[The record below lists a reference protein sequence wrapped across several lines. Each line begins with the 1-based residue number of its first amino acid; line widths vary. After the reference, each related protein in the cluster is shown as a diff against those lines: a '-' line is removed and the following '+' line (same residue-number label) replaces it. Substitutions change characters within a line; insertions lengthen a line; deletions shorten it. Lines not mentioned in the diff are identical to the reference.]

1 MNGTLVPQEV
11 FLAPMADEQFELTE
25 EFTQVPE
32 TIFLGESN
40 FAVDPSQ
47 IILETSDRHKLT
59 FNLIQWLAESPN
71 RTIKSQRKQA
81 VADTLGVSTRQ
92 VERLLK
98 QYEED
103 KLTETAGV
111 QRSDKGK
118 HRVNEYW
125 QEFIKTTYEKSL
137 KDKHPMSSASVVR
150 EVKRHAI
157 VDLGLEQGDYPHPA
171 TVYRILNPL
180 IEQQKRKKRVRNP
193 GSGSWLTV
201 QTRDGK
207 QLKAEFSNQIIQCD
221 HTELDIRIVDSNG
234 MLLPERPWLTTV
246 VDTFSSCMNGFHLWI
261 KQPGSAEVALAL
273 RHAILPKHYPNDY
286 KLGKAW
292 EIYGHPFQYLF
303 TDGGKDFRSKHL
315 KAIGKKLGFQCELRD
330 RPPEGGIVERIF
342 KTINTQVLKDLPGYT
357 GSNTKERPKNAEKE
371 ACLTIQDLDKI
382 LASFFCDIYNHDPYP
397 KDPRDTRFER
407 WFKGMGGKLPEPLDE
422 RELDICLMK
431 EAQRVVQAHGS
442 IQFENLVYRGESLNA
457 YKGEY
462 VTLRYD
468 PDHILTLYVYS
479 CDENHDLGNF
489 LDYVHAVNM
498 DTQNLSLEELKSLNK
513 ERSKARR
520 EHSNYDALLAL
531 GKRKELVEERKQDKK
546 ERRIAEQKRLRSAS
560 KKNSN
565 VVELR
570 KSRANRSSKKD
581 DQPELL
587 PERVSR
593 EELQPQKTELQPE
606 VSAQAD
612 TQQQDRHKLV
622 VPNRK
627 QHLKKIW

>member
-1 MNGTLVPQEV
+1 MPDTEFGLTG
-11 FLAPMADEQFELTE
+11 ELTQITE
-25 EFTQVPE
+25 A
-32 TIFLGESN
+32 IFLSESN
-40 FAVDPSQ
+40 FVVDPLH
-47 IILETSDRHKLT
+47 IILESSDSQKLK

-71 RTIKSQRKQA
+71 RQIKSQRKQA

-98 QYEED
+98 EYNGD
-103 KLTETAGV
+103 RLNETAGV
-111 QRSDKGK
+111 QRCDKGK
-118 HRVNEYW
+118 HRVSEYW
-125 QEFIKTTYEKSL
+125 QQYIKTIYENSL
-137 KDKHPMSSASVVR
+137 KEKHPMSPASVVR

-180 IEQQKRKKRVRNP
+180 IEQQKRKKKIRNP

-201 QTRDGK
+201 ETRDGK

-234 MLLPERPWLTTV
+234 VLLPERPWLTTV
-246 VDTFSSCMNGFHLWI
+246 VDTFSSCVLGFHLWI

-273 RHAILPKHYPNDY
+273 RHSILPKQYPHDY
-286 KLGKAW
+286 ELSKPWG
-292 EIYGHPFQYLF
+292 YGPPFQYFF

-330 RPPEGGIVERIF
+330 RPNQGGIVERIF

-357 GSNTKERPKNAEKE
+357 GSNVQERPENAEKE
-371 ACLTIQDLDKI
+371 ACLGIQDIDKI
-382 LASFFCDIYNHDPYP
+382 LASFFCDIYNHEPYP
-397 KDPRDTRFER
+397 KDPRETRFER

-431 EAQRVVQAHGS
+431 ETQRVVQAHGS
-442 IQFENLVYRGESLNA
+442 IQFENLVYRGESLRA

-479 CDENHDLGNF
+479 CDANDDLGDF
-489 LDYVHAVNM
+489 LGYVHAVNM
-498 DTQNLSLEELKSLNK
+498 DTQELSLEELKSLNK
-513 ERSKARR
+513 ERNKARR

-531 GKRKELVEERKQDKK
+531 GKRKELVKERKQEKK
-546 ERRIAEQKRLRSAS
+546 ERRQSEQKRLRSGS

-570 KSRANRSSKKD
+570 KSRAKNYLKNNE
-581 DQPELL
+581 PIEVL

-593 EELQPQKTELQPE
+593 EEIQVQKTEVQIE
-606 VSAQAD
+606 VSEQAD
-612 TQQQDRHKLV
+612 NLKQERHQLV
-622 VPNRK
+622 ISKRK
-627 QHLKKIW
+627 QNLKNIW

>member
-1 MNGTLVPQEV
+1 
-11 FLAPMADEQFELTE
+11 MADEEFEFTEELTE
-25 EFTQVPE
+25 TSE
-32 TIFLGESN
+32 TIFLGENN
-40 FAVDPSQ
+40 FSVDPSQ
-47 IILETSDRHKLT
+47 IILDTSDRHKLT

-81 VADTLGVSTRQ
+81 VANTLGVSTRQ

-98 QYEED
+98 QYYED
-103 KLTETAGV
+103 TLSETVGI
-111 QRSDKGK
+111 QRSDRGK
-118 HRVNEYW
+118 YRVSEYW
-125 QEFIKTTYEKSL
+125 QEFIKATYEKSL
-137 KDKHPMSSASVVR
+137 KDKHPMSPASVVR

-157 VDLGLEQGDYPHPA
+157 VDLGLEQADYPHQA

-201 QTRDGK
+201 ETRDGK

-221 HTELDIRIVDSNG
+221 HTELDIRIVDSNRV
-234 MLLPERPWLTTV
+234 LLPERPWLTTV
-246 VDTFSSCMNGFHLWI
+246 VDTFSSCVLGFHLWI
-261 KQPGSAEVALAL
+261 KQPGSAEVAIAL
-273 RHAILPKHYPNDY
+273 RHSILPKEYPHDY
-286 KLGKAW
+286 KLSKPWG
-292 EIYGHPFQYLF
+292 YGLPFQYFF

-330 RPPEGGIVERIF
+330 RPNQGGIVERIF
-342 KTINTQVLKDLPGYT
+342 KTINTQILKDLPGYT
-357 GSNTKERPKNAEKE
+357 GSNVQERPKNAEKE

-382 LASFFCDIYNHDPYP
+382 LASFFCDIYNHEPYP

-407 WFKGMGGKLPEPLDE
+407 WFKAMGGKLPEPLDE

-442 IQFENLVYRGESLNA
+442 IQFENLVYRGESLRA

-479 CDENHDLGNF
+479 CDTNDDLGDF
-489 LDYVHAVNM
+489 LGYVHAVNM
-498 DTQNLSLEELKSLNK
+498 DTQELSLEELKSLNK

-531 GKRKELVEERKQDKK
+531 GKRKELVDECKQEKK
-546 ERRIAEQKRLRSAS
+546 ARQQAEQKRLRSAS
-560 KKNSN
+560 KKNSK

-570 KSRANRSSKKD
+570 KSRVSVSSKKD
-581 DQPELL
+581 NQLELL
-587 PERVSR
+587 PERVLR
-593 EELQPQKTELQPE
+593 EELQPQKIEPQLE
-606 VSAQAD
+606 VANKAE
-612 TQQQDRHKLV
+612 TQEQERHKLLL
-622 VPNRK
+622 PGRK
-627 QHLKKIW
+627 QNLKKIW